1 MARVTLIVF
10 TIACSLPLLAQ
21 DADGQLRSELQALHA
36 KWFKAFDS
44 GDGATMDQM
53 EVDNLVLV
61 MPNGDI
67 WRKPGPRA
75 GKQRKLDPLSERALS
90 NVVVRRFGTRRS
102 SLAFL
107 PPS

>member
-1 MARVTLIVF
+1 
-10 TIACSLPLLAQ
+10 
-21 DADGQLRSELQALHA
+21 
-36 KWFKAFDS
+36 
-44 GDGATMDQM
+44 MDQM

-90 NVVVRRFGTRRS
+90 NVVVRRFGDSVLTWRS
-102 SLAFL
+102 CHQVD
-107 PPS
+107 